1 MTVISY
7 VNHLLFWTCS
17 IFPRKIIEVSQD
29 LSWGT
34 RVFFDSCFRLSL
46 ESAAPDVRFLCQ
58 SCVDFKGKV
67 AELTCK
73 VGAKTLDTRMTKW
86 HPLIEIYKRQISPN
100 QRWCRY
106 ILCVC
111 KFLSPLK
118 FLKIC
123 LCQIWSTR
131 AEQDSVSVCSGTKE
145 RRFEVGMHFIDH
157 TWATWA

>member
-1 MTVISY
+1 M
-7 VNHLLFWTCS
+7 LFWTCN

-34 RVFFDSCFRLSL
+34 RVFFWLMFQAFPWISRSARQVPLPILRGFQRQSGWVDLQSGGQNSWYKDDQMASTNRDLQEAHLSI
-46 ESAAPDVRFLCQ
+46 RFSIQ
-58 SCVDFKGKV
+58 
-67 AELTCK
+67 
-73 VGAKTLDTRMTKW
+73 TKDDAY
-86 HPLIEIYKRQISPN
+86 I
-100 QRWCRY
+100 Y

-131 AEQDSVSVCSGTKE
+131 AEEASVSVCSGTKE
-145 RRFEVGMHFIDH
+145 WRFEVGMHFIDH

>member
-1 MTVISY
+1 M
-7 VNHLLFWTCS
+7 LFWTCN
-17 IFPRKIIEVSQD
+17 IFPRLIEASQD

-46 ESAAPDVRFLCQ
+46 ESAAPRVRFLCQ

-86 HPLIEIYKRQISPN
+86 HPLIEIYNYLQEANLSIRFSIQTKDAADIR
-100 QRWCRY
+100 
-106 ILCVC
+106 ILCAC

-157 TWATWA
+157 IWATWA